1 MLEYLLLILLCQLV
15 GEAIVTFAG
24 IPFPGPVIG
33 MLLLFGFL
41 LVRGGIPTPLG
52 TVANSLL
59 NHLSLLF
66 VPAGVGVILHL
77 QLLAGDALPIT
88 ASLVVSTLV
97 TIAVTGL
104 LMNGFRRRQSP
115 EGEQQGEQQ
124 R

>member
-15 GEAIVTFAG
+15 GEAVVTFAG

-88 ASLVVSTLV
+88 VSLVVSTLA

-104 LMNGFRRRQSP
+104 LMNGFRRRRP
-115 EGEQQGEQQ
+115 PNGKQQG
-124 R
+124 